1 LSVKIRLRR
10 MGTKGKPFY
19 RVVVADSRT
28 ARDGRFIETIG
39 TYDPRTDPATVKINE
54 EKALLWM
61 GRGAQPT
68 DTTRALLKKQ
78 GIVGKFLASKTP
90 AAATPV
96 VTEEVE
102 EKKPAPRKKKA
113 TATVEEQPVVETTV
127 EAPVV
132 AEAEAAVEEQTAVE
146 TTVEE
151 PVAAETE
158 AAAKE
163 QPAEE
168 QG

>member
-1 LSVKIRLRR
+1 MSVKIRLRR
-10 MGTKGKPFY
+10 MGTKGKAFY

-39 TYDPRTDPATVKINE
+39 TYDPRTDPATVKIDE
-54 EKALLWM
+54 ERALLWM

-68 DTTRALLKKQ
+68 DTTQALLKKQ

-90 AAATPV
+90 ATAAPG
-96 VTEEVE
+96 VTDEVE
-102 EKKPAPRKKKA
+102 EKKKPAPRKKA
-113 TATVEEQPVVETTV
+113 T
-127 EAPVV
+127 
-132 AEAEAAVEEQTAVE
+132 AAVEEQTAVATAVEEPVAAE
-146 TTVEE
+146 TEAAEEQTAVATVVEE

-158 AAAKE
+158 AAAEE
-163 QPAEE
+163 QPAEK

>member
-39 TYDPRTDPATVKINE
+39 TYDPRTDPATVKIDE
-54 EKALLWM
+54 ERALLWM

-68 DTTRALLKKQ
+68 DTTQALLKKQ

-90 AAATPV
+90 AAEAPA
-96 VTEEVE
+96 VE

-113 TATVEEQPVVETTV
+113 ETT
-127 EAPVV
+127 A
-132 AEAEAAVEEQTAVE
+132 EEQTAE

-151 PVAAETE
+151 TASVETE
-158 AAAKE
+158 AATEE
-163 QPAEE
+163 QPTEE